1 MTNFICADMC
11 EIEIKKVAEK
21 ALKTADNLGIATEKA
36 KGIALKAKEKV
47 SESVSDN
54 SESPVNY
61 AVNKIQDDAKN
72 VSEDAIYLFNKQGK
86 KSVNKTVKNTKKL
99 EQSIEEVRAKRKI
112 KKDKSKVN
120 NPDRYTPKAPDD
132 TVMIDDIV
140 SKNTP
145 KNTQNKVRSAS
156 SIKTKETVSAVKSN
170 QPIINASKQS
180 VKDTAK
186 AINKSSQIA
195 KETAKQFAK
204 GAKKAARAT
213 KRAIKAM
220 IESTKA
226 LVNAIIA
233 GGWVSVVIII
243 LISLVAALCSSFYGI
258 FFSSETSQSGMNIT
272 SVIQQINNEFDD
284 KIDEIKSSGSFDGV
298 EVIGSRSNWKD
309 ILSIYAVK
317 TTTDENN
324 PMEVATVDE
333 NKKSILSS
341 IFWDMNNISK
351 SVETRTE
358 TITKES
364 TDEQG
369 NKIETTKQVEKKY
382 IVITLSGKT
391 AEDMSVSYSFND
403 TQKKYLAELKS
414 DKNNKLWA
422 SLIYNIGGVSGGSG
436 IDIKD
441 LDFSNET
448 VNDTQKKIVA
458 VATNSAKYGI
468 SARSGYCQAWVA
480 DVYQAVTG
488 SRGSAHCA
496 LCAADMWAVSS
507 DWSKIPVGATVYG
520 YASNPYGHVG
530 IYIGNG
536 MVAHNIGE
544 IKIQSLESWVKTYKG
559 FAWGW
564 ENGNILVNNT
574 INKSRVDKHSAFCT

>member
-1 MTNFICADMC
+1 MS

-21 ALKTADNLGIATEKA
+21 ALKTTDNLGIATEKA

-258 FFSSETSQSGMNIT
+258 LFSSETSQSGMNIT

-507 DWSKIPVGATVYG
+507 DWSKIPVGAAIYG
-520 YASNPYGHVG
+520 YSSSKYGHVG

-536 MVAHNIGE
+536 MVAHNIGY
-544 IKIQSLESWVKTYKG
+544 IKIEPIEDWIKTYKG

-564 ENGNILVNNT
+564 ENGYI
-574 INKSRVDKHSAFCT
+574 KE

>member
-1 MTNFICADMC
+1 M
-11 EIEIKKVAEK
+11 
-21 ALKTADNLGIATEKA
+21 
-36 KGIALKAKEKV
+36 
-47 SESVSDN
+47 
-54 SESPVNY
+54 
-61 AVNKIQDDAKN
+61 KN
-72 VSEDAIYLFNKQGK
+72 
-86 KSVNKTVKNTKKL
+86 
-99 EQSIEEVRAKRKI
+99 
-112 KKDKSKVN
+112 DKSKVN
-120 NPDRYTPKAPDD
+120 NPDKYTPKAPDD
-132 TVMIDDIV
+132 TVKTDDIV

-170 QPIINASKQS
+170 QPIIKASKQS
-180 VKDTAK
+180 AKDTAK

-195 KETAKQFAK
+195 KETAKQSAK

-243 LISLVAALCSSFYGI
+243 LICLVAALCSSFYGI

-351 SVETRTE
+351 SVEIRTE

-369 NKIETTKQVEKKY
+369 NTIEATEQVEKKY
-382 IVITLSGKT
+382 LVITLTGKT
-391 AEDMSVSYSFND
+391 AEDMSATYSLND
-403 TQKKYLAELKS
+403 TQKKYLAELMS

-507 DWSKIPVGATVYG
+507 DWSKIPVGATIYG

-536 MVAHNIGE
+536 NVIHNLSGTV
-544 IKIQSLESWVKTYKG
+544 KVQSLESWVKDFKG

-564 ENGNILVNNT
+564 ENNMSLV
-574 INKSRVDKHSAFCT
+574 

>member
-1 MTNFICADMC
+1 MS
-11 EIEIKKVAEK
+11 EIEIKKVADRT
-21 ALKTADNLGIATEKA
+21 LKTADNLGIATKKA
-36 KGIALKAKEKV
+36 KGITLKAKEKV

-54 SESPVNY
+54 SESSVNY
-61 AVNKIQDDAKN
+61 AIDKVQDNAKS
-72 VSEDAIYLFNKQGK
+72 VSEDAIYLFKKQGK
-86 KSVNKTVKNTKKL
+86 KSVNETVKNTKKL

-120 NPDRYTPKAPDD
+120 NPDKYTPKAPDD
-132 TVMIDDIV
+132 TVKTDDIA
-140 SKNTP
+140 SKNMP

-170 QPIINASKQS
+170 RPIINASKQS
-180 VKDTAK
+180 AKDTAK

-195 KETAKQFAK
+195 KETAKQSAK

-243 LISLVAALCSSFYGI
+243 LICLVAALCSSFYGI

-317 TTTDENN
+317 TATDENN

-333 NKKSILSS
+333 NKKAILSS
-341 IFWDMNNISK
+341 IFWDMDGISK

-358 TITKES
+358 TVTKES

-369 NKIETTKQVEKKY
+369 NKIETTVQVEKKY
-382 IVITLSGKT
+382 LVITLTGKT
-391 AEDMSVSYSFND
+391 ADDMSVSYSFND
-403 TQKKYLAELKS
+403 TQKKYLAELMS

-507 DWSKIPVGATVYG
+507 DFSQIPVGATVYG
-520 YASNPYGHVG
+520 YSSSQYGHVG

-544 IKIQSLESWVKTYKG
+544 IKIQSLESWVKNYKG

-564 ENGNILVNNT
+564 ENGNTLI
-574 INKSRVDKHSAFCT
+574 KE

>member
-1 MTNFICADMC
+1 MS

-21 ALKTADNLGIATEKA
+21 TLKTADNLGIATEKA
-36 KGIALKAKEKV
+36 KGITLKAKEKV
-47 SESVSDN
+47 SKNVSDN

-61 AVNKIQDDAKN
+61 AIDKVQDNAKN
-72 VSEDAIYLFNKQGK
+72 VSEDAIYLFKKQGK
-86 KSVNKTVKNTKKL
+86 KSVNETVKNTKKL

-120 NPDRYTPKAPDD
+120 NPDKYTPKAPDD
-132 TVMIDDIV
+132 TVKTDNIV

-156 SIKTKETVSAVKSN
+156 SIKTKETVSVIKSK
-170 QPIINASKQS
+170 QPIIKARKQS

-186 AINKSSQIA
+186 AINKSSQIT
-195 KETAKQFAK
+195 KETAKQSAK

-213 KRAIKAM
+213 KRVIKAM

-243 LISLVAALCSSFYGI
+243 LICLVAALCSSFYGI

-309 ILSIYAVK
+309 VLSIYAVK

-324 PMEVATVDE
+324 PMEIATVDE
-333 NKKSILSS
+333 SKKSILSS

-369 NKIETTKQVEKKY
+369 NKVKTTEQVEKKY
-382 IVITLSGKT
+382 LVITLTGKT
-391 AEDMSVSYSFND
+391 ADDMANSYSFNG
-403 TQKKYLAELKS
+403 TQKKYLAELMS

-507 DWSKIPVGATVYG
+507 DFSQIPVGATVYG
-520 YASNPYGHVG
+520 YSSSKYGHVG

-544 IKIQSLESWVKTYKG
+544 IKIQSLESWIKTYKG

-564 ENGNILVNNT
+564 ENGYI
-574 INKSRVDKHSAFCT
+574 KE